1 MPAHKQV
8 EFFYDYASP
17 FSYLADCRLPQI
29 AARHAAE
36 IVYRPAILG
45 VLVVESGNQ
54 PPPSVP
60 AKLAYMNAD
69 IRRWASRLNVPFVPN
84 PAFPVRSITLMRA
97 ALVAQDDGVF
107 PIFHQAMWQAMWTEA
122 ANLADPAV
130 IAAVLTRANLDA
142 ESIMRRTQDE
152 RVKAR
157 LKANCDEALARGAFG
172 LPTFFV
178 GGEMFFGNDR
188 LEFVEDALAATD

>member
-1 MPAHKQV
+1 MTKSV

-17 FSYLADCRLPQI
+17 FSYLADCQLPAI
-29 AARHAAE
+29 AARRGAE

-45 VLVVESGNQ
+45 VLIVESGNQ
-54 PPPSVP
+54 APPTVP
-60 AKLAYMNAD
+60 AKMKYMNAD
-69 IRRWASRLNVPFVPN
+69 MRRWATRLGVAFVPN

-97 ALVAQDDGVF
+97 ALVAQGTGVF
-107 PIFHQAMWQAMWTEA
+107 PQFHEAMWRAMWVEA

-130 IAAVLTRANLDA
+130 VTEVLTRAGLDA
-142 ESIMRRTQDE
+142 EAILSGTQDD

-178 GGEMFFGNDR
+178 GDEMFFGNDR
-188 LEFVEDALAATD
+188 LDFVAEALARN

>member
-1 MPAHKQV
+1 MTKTV

-17 FSYLADCRLPQI
+17 FSYLADRQLPAI
-29 AARHAAE
+29 AARHGAKIE
-36 IVYRPAILG
+36 YRPAILG
-45 VLVVESGNQ
+45 VLIVESGNQ
-54 PPPSVP
+54 PPPTVP
-60 AKLAYMNAD
+60 AKLAYLNAD
-69 IRRWASRLNVPFVPN
+69 MRRWAARLNVPFVPN

-97 ALVAQDDGVF
+97 ALIAQDSGVF
-107 PIFHQAMWQAMWTEA
+107 PRFHEAMWRAMWNEA

-130 IAAVLTRANLDA
+130 VTQVLARADLDA
-142 ESIMRRTQDE
+142 DAIMRGTQDDKI
-152 RVKAR
+152 KAR

-188 LEFVEDALAATD
+188 VDFVGEALAS

>member
-1 MPAHKQV
+1 MTKSV

-17 FSYLADCRLPQI
+17 FSYLADCRLPAI
-29 AARHAAE
+29 AARRGAE

-45 VLVVESGNQ
+45 VLIVESGNQ
-54 PPPSVP
+54 PPPTVP
-60 AKLAYMNAD
+60 AKMKYMNAD
-69 IRRWASRLNVPFVPN
+69 MRRWATKLDVPFVPN

-97 ALVAQDDGVF
+97 ALIAQDTRVF
-107 PIFHQAMWQAMWTEA
+107 PRFHAAMWRAMWNDA

-130 IAAVLTRANLDA
+130 LTDVLTRAGLDA
-142 ESIMRRTQDE
+142 ETIMRGTQDD

-178 GGEMFFGNDR
+178 GDEMFFGNDR
-188 LEFVEDALAATD
+188 LDFVDDALARA

>member
-1 MPAHKQV
+1 VTKTV

-17 FSYLADCRLPQI
+17 FSYLADCQLPAI
-29 AARHAAE
+29 AAKHGATIE
-36 IVYRPAILG
+36 YRPAILG
-45 VLVVESGNQ
+45 VLIVESGNQ
-54 PPPSVP
+54 PPPTVP

-69 IRRWASRLNVPFVPN
+69 MRRWASRLNVPFVPN

-97 ALVAQDDGVF
+97 ALVAQDNGVF
-107 PIFHQAMWQAMWTEA
+107 KRFHEAMWRAMWTEA

-130 IAAVLTRANLDA
+130 VTQVLARADLDA
-142 ESIMRRTQDE
+142 DAIMRGTQDDAI
-152 RVKAR
+152 KAR

-178 GGEMFFGNDR
+178 EGEMFFGNDR
-188 LEFVEDALAATD
+188 VDFVGEALSR